1 MKKNDCRS
9 ATFVCALLTIAL
21 FALGIN
27 AQSGRA
33 PQSRAVDNG
42 AGNAPAAASTPTTAR
57 GKGSVKGRVINE
69 ETGAPVRRA
78 RVAIT
83 LEHNTRMIGQTLTNE
98 RGEFRFDNLPVG
110 PYSLSA
116 APGDLPMA
124 SAATFAVPLP
134 TGDPKL
140 DAENFRQPES
150 QTTEV
155 VVKEGAS
162 VDVEVRMPAPPRG
175 GTISGRVAFE
185 DGKPAPEAKI
195 TFTNRK
201 EIRGRMT
208 GATKLSVTADKDGV
222 YRASSLPPGEYTVS
236 ARVPD
241 IVYKDKAGDST
252 GGAVTLTYY
261 PSTTSIR
268 SSTPINVALDQEAS
282 DINIT
287 LIKRTTHALDGTLV
301 SRNDARPLARVQ
313 VRLRNREDMDLPF
326 PIAETDR
333 MTWTDERGRWAF
345 SNIMDGDY
353 VISAGG
359 GMSPASPNGFII
371 SRLSGRTTMPPDL
384 RANVTAQPTPGT
396 PLRFLEKRQ
405 EVTIAGADVKDLAI
419 QISEGGRIYGTVVVE
434 GDKPLPPRLM
444 IVSGMKAGERRP
456 SAMAR
461 MEADGTF
468 ALSGIPEGPLALDVV
483 INPPTLFVKAIMAN
497 GVDLMRQQLYVGE
510 GSEIKDVRVVLSSE
524 MAVLAGRVLSASD
537 NTPLRGVTV
546 MLIPEIAGDATPL
559 RGSRMIGMSNPE
571 GLWRINCAPGEY
583 RVVTWQQGHM
593 PNNPEALKALAANA
607 QRVSV
612 QANERKTLDLVVAIE
627 K

>member
-1 MKKNDCRS
+1 MKKTDCHPAILS
-9 ATFVCALLTIAL
+9 CALLTVAV
-21 FALGIN
+21 FVFNVN

-33 PQSRAVDNG
+33 PQSRTVENG
-42 AGNAPAAASTPTTAR
+42 AGNAPAAASTQTTAR
-57 GKGSVKGRVINE
+57 GKGSVKGHVINE
-69 ETGAPVRRA
+69 ETGAPVRRT
-78 RVAIT
+78 RVVIT
-83 LEHNTRMIGQTLTNE
+83 LEHNPRMVGQTLTNE
-98 RGEFRFDNLPVG
+98 RGEFRFDNLPAG
-110 PYSLSA
+110 PYSINA
-116 APGDLPMA
+116 ASGDLPIA

-140 DAENFRQPES
+140 DAENFKQPES
-150 QTTEV
+150 QATEV

-162 VDVEVRMPAPPRG
+162 VEVEVRMPAPPRG
-175 GTISGRVAFE
+175 GTISGRVLFE
-185 DGKPAPEAKI
+185 DGKPASEAKI

-222 YRASSLPPGEYTVS
+222 YHASSLPPGEYTVS

-241 IVYKDKAGDST
+241 IIYKDKAGNLT
-252 GGAVTLTYY
+252 GGVVTLTYY
-261 PSTTSIR
+261 PSTTSVR
-268 SSTPINVALDQEAS
+268 SSTPISIALDQEAG

-287 LIKRTTHALDGTLV
+287 LIKRTTHALNGTLV
-301 SRNDARPLARVQ
+301 SRNDARPLAHVQ

-326 PIAETDR
+326 PIAETDKWV
-333 MTWTDERGRWAF
+333 WTDAAGRWAF

-359 GMSPASPNGFII
+359 GTVPAPARGMETVFGGNM
-371 SRLSGRTTMPPDL
+371 LPPDL
-384 RANVTAQPTPGT
+384 RAAITQPSRQVPV
-396 PLRFLEKRQ
+396 RYLEKRQ
-405 EVTIAGADVKDLAI
+405 EVTVAGADVKELAI
-419 QISEGGRIYGTVVVE
+419 QMSEGGRIYGIVVVE

-461 MEADGTF
+461 MEQDGTF

-510 GSEIKDVRVVLSSE
+510 GSEIKDVRIVLSAE
-524 MAVLAGRVLSASD
+524 MAVLSGRVLSVSD
-537 NTPLRGVTV
+537 NTPVRGVTV
-546 MLIPEIAGDATPL
+546 MLIPEVAGDATPL

-593 PNNPEALKALAANA
+593 PNNPEALKTLAATA

-612 QANERKTLDLVVAIE
+612 QASERKTLDLVVAVE